1 MNHIISSQKNC
12 IRQNT
17 SAFNYFTT
25 LASNLSGKENE
36 LLNESE
42 ILQLLNR
49 VPDSCAFTINCT
61 TYYEVQKIIWNLRNN
76 CSSDH
81 NNVLVKFHKPVVDQI
96 KEIFP
101 DSWKVAGVCLIPK
114 IDNPVTVKDFQ
125 PISILPVLS
134 KVYKKVILSQLLNY
148 IKKCTVYNPTQSGFH
163 KGHLTTALV
172 IKFRNDIQKALNWIE
187 ITISV
192 LTDYSKA
199 FDTINHKRLLDKLV
213 SLNFSNRMRKI
224 IMSYLTNPHQ
234 YMQTDDQTSPKSP
247 VHFGV
252 PQGSILGPVLFNVYV
267 AVLPFIQYVAVLP
280 SDSIQYADDTT
291 IYRTYRPNG
300 ILQEIPKLKINIKTV
315 SGWSVE
321 NGLVFNDN
329 KVKCI
334 TFSSRRKVNDQSY
347 LICFNRDLIAEE
359 TTVKLLEL

>member
-1 MNHIISSQKNC
+1 M
-12 IRQNT
+12 
-17 SAFNYFTT
+17 
-25 LASNLSGKENE
+25 
-36 LLNESE
+36 
-42 ILQLLNR
+42 
-49 VPDSCAFTINCT
+49 
-61 TYYEVQKIIWNLRNN
+61 
-76 CSSDH
+76 
-81 NNVLVKFHKPVVDQI
+81 DQI

-101 DSWKVAGVCLIPK
+101 DSRKVAGVCLIPK

-134 KVYKKVILSQLLNY
+134 KVYEKVILLSQLLNY
-148 IKKCTVYNPTQSGFH
+148 IKKCTVYNPTQSGFQ

-187 ITISV
+187 IISV

-224 IMSYLTNPHQ
+224 IMSYLTNRHQ

-252 PQGSILGPVLFNVYV
+252 PQGSILGLVLFNVYV

-280 SDSIQYADDTT
+280 SDSIQYADGTT

-300 ILQEIPKLKINIKTV
+300 ILQEIPKLEINIKTV

-359 TTVKLLEL
+359 TTVKLLEV

>member
-1 MNHIISSQKNC
+1 M
-12 IRQNT
+12 
-17 SAFNYFTT
+17 
-25 LASNLSGKENE
+25 
-36 LLNESE
+36 
-42 ILQLLNR
+42 QLLNR

-81 NNVLVKFHKPVVDQI
+81 NNVLVKFHKLVVDQI

-125 PISILPVLS
+125 PISVLPVLS
-134 KVYKKVILSQLLNY
+134 KVYEKVILSQLLNY

-163 KGHLTTALV
+163 KGHLATALV
-172 IKFRNDIQKALNWIE
+172 LKFRSDIRKALNWIE

-224 IMSYLTNPHQ
+224 IMSYLINRHQ

-267 AVLPFIQYVAVLP
+267 AVLPSCID
-280 SDSIQYADDTT
+280 SDSIQYADVAT

-300 ILQEIPKLKINIKTV
+300 ILQEIPKLEINIKTV
-315 SGWSVE
+315 LEWSVE
-321 NGLVFNDN
+321 NGLVFNDD

-347 LICFNRDLIAEE
+347 LICFNRELIAEE